1 MKALLIVLSSLL
13 LISCGQVPVER
24 YANEKP
30 VLDLP
35 TYFSGPVQAWGMF
48 QDRSGEVIKRFHVD
62 IQSRREGDKL
72 ILDERFVY
80 SDGTRQ
86 RRVWTLTPDGTGRWI
101 GTADDVVG
109 EAIGYVAGNALRWR
123 YHLNLPVGDSTYVV
137 YFDDWMYLMDDDTLI
152 NRSVMSKF
160 GIELGQV
167 TLFFRRGAAQP

>member
-72 ILDERFVY
+72 ILDERFLY

-86 RRVWTLTPDGTGRWI
+86 RLVLTLTPDGTGRWI
-101 GTADDVVG
+101 GTADDVVC
-109 EAIGYVAGNALRWR
+109 EAIGEVAGNALRWR
-123 YHLNLPVGDSTYVV
+123 YHLNLPVDDSTYVV

-167 TLFFRRGAAQP
+167 TLFFRRGAATP

>member
-72 ILDERFVY
+72 ILDERFLY

-109 EAIGYVAGNALRWR
+109 EAIGDVAGNALRWR

-137 YFDDWMYLMDDDTLI
+137 YFDDWMYLMDDKVML
-152 NRSVMSKF
+152 NRSVMSKWGF
-160 GIELGQV
+160 RLGEV
-167 TLFFRRGAAQP
+167 TLTFVKR

>member
-72 ILDERFVY
+72 ILDERFLY

-109 EAIGYVAGNALRWR
+109 EAIGDVAGNALRWR

-137 YFDDWMYLMDDDTLI
+137 YFDDWMYLMDERVML
-152 NRSVMSKF
+152 NKARMSKF
-160 GIELGQV
+160 GIDLGEV
-167 TLFFRRGAAQP
+167 TLSFYKQP